1 MGAPVVLIH
10 IGDKERSLGVGA
22 RPRYI
27 LGYRGDRLHGRGYH
41 GIIVVIDNAVA
52 GGEERSLFLRL
63 LCLRRETLAVLTPE
77 AGEHAN
83 GGAYHSLERSHLAG
97 ERNARLNDGERRVFV
112 DFPERKR
119 HTNLAV
125 EAARAAHYAVV
136 VLEQLI
142 EPFLHRRL
150 ATAAR
155 DADNRNAETAAMI
168 GGNGVECRES
178 VGNHKEIGIA
188 KLLRHALERLDHKV
202 ANTALI

>member
-1 MGAPVVLIH
+1 M
-10 IGDKERSLGVGA
+10 
-22 RPRYI
+22 
-27 LGYRGDRLHGRGYH
+27 
-41 GIIVVIDNAVA
+41 
-52 GGEERSLFLRL
+52 
-63 LCLRRETLAVLTPE
+63 LTPE

-83 GGAYHSLERSHLAG
+83 GGANHSLERSHLAG
-97 ERNARLNDGERRVFV
+97 ERNARLNDGKRRVFV